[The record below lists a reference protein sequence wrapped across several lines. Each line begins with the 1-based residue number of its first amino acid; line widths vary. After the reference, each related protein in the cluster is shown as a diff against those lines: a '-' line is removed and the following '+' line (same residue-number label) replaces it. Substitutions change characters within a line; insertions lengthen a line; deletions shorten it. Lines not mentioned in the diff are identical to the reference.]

1 MNSISD
7 YIVAFL
13 LLFSLIIVIVG
24 FIARIIPWET
34 PSAYRSRIDSEDN
47 NEEAYNR
54 ASKHSEYWYA
64 TK

>member
-1 MNSISD
+1 MYSTSD

-24 FIARIIPWET
+24 FIALIITWET
-34 PSAYRSRIDSEDN
+34 PSYRSRIDSEDI
-47 NEEAYNR
+47 NEESCNR

-64 TK
+64 AK